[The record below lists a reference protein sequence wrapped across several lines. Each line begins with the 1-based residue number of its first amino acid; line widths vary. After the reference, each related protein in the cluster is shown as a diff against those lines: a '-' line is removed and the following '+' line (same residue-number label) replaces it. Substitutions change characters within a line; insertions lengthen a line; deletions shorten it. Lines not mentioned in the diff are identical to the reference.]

1 MKEVIENMKQV
12 LMDGYPKL
20 FNEVPLRQLPDTH
33 PEAITQKVLVET
45 SKKYIANPAD
55 VARAVFMALEGLD
68 AVLSARRANNGD
80 GKWDLRHQYMLRR
93 LTLAVVRYM
102 DGPDRRF
109 ELKEVDECLFAVLI
123 LDDELLE
130 EHPELG
136 ISPVLQ

>member
-1 MKEVIENMKQV
+1 MKEVIEKMKHV

-33 PEAITQKVLVET
+33 PEVITQKVLFDA
-45 SKKYIANPAD
+45 SKKLIVNPID

-68 AVLSARRANNGD
+68 AVLKARSANSGD

-109 ELKEVDECLFAVLI
+109 ELKEVDECLFAVI
-123 LDDELLE
+123 VLDDELIE
-130 EHPELG
+130 AHPELG
-136 ISPVLQ
+136 ISPVFQ

>member
-20 FNEVPLRQLPDTH
+20 FNEVPLMQLPDTH
-33 PEAITQKVLVET
+33 PEAITQKVLVEA
-45 SKKYIANPAD
+45 SKKYMANPAD

-68 AVLSARRANNGD
+68 AVLSARRANSGD

-102 DGPDRRF
+102 EGPDRRF
-109 ELKEVDECLFAVLI
+109 KLKEVDECLFAVLI

>member
-33 PEAITQKVLVET
+33 PEAITQKVLVEA

-68 AVLSARRANNGD
+68 AVLKARSANSGD

-109 ELKEVDECLFAVLI
+109 ELKEVDECQFAVLI

>member
-1 MKEVIENMKQV
+1 MKEVIENTKQV

-33 PEAITQKVLVET
+33 PEAITQKVLVEA

-68 AVLSARRANNGD
+68 AVLKARSANSGD

-109 ELKEVDECLFAVLI
+109 ELKEVDECQFAVLI